1 MVIRTVTV
9 AMILATVT
17 GVASTTQ
24 AAHANKGG
32 IPDAHAVHIH
42 SRVALIIQHKT
53 SALDPRL
60 QYNMMMKTLKQKY
73 HLTRSSLLYNIKES
87 MHCHDMYFFV

>member
-9 AMILATVT
+9 AMILATVI

-32 IPDAHAVHIH
+32 IPDAHAGTHRFKSCISRH
-42 SRVALIIQHKT
+42 STQNKC
-53 SALDPRL
+53 
-60 QYNMMMKTLKQKY
+60 
-73 HLTRSSLLYNIKES
+73 TRSQ
-87 MHCHDMYFFV
+87 VAV

>member
-32 IPDAHAVHIH
+32 IPDAHAGTHPFKSCINH
-42 SRVALIIQHKT
+42 STQNKC
-53 SALDPRL
+53 
-60 QYNMMMKTLKQKY
+60 
-73 HLTRSSLLYNIKES
+73 TRSQIA
-87 MHCHDMYFFV
+87 V

>member
-9 AMILATVT
+9 AMILATVI

-32 IPDAHAVHIH
+32 IPDAHAVTHPFKSCISH
-42 SRVALIIQHKT
+42 STQNKC
-53 SALDPRL
+53 
-60 QYNMMMKTLKQKY
+60 
-73 HLTRSSLLYNIKES
+73 TRSQ
-87 MHCHDMYFFV
+87 VAV